1 MDNYIIVEGYE
12 MGYLITEVNRK
23 IKIGY
28 KPIGGIGIGNQK
40 VYQAMFLEPDN
51 NREQLLRDIEAE

>member
-1 MDNYIIVEGYE
+1 MDNYVVVDGYE
-12 MGYLITEVNRK
+12 IEYLITEVNRM

-28 KPIGGIGIGNQK
+28 KPIGGISIGNQK

-51 NREQLLRDIEAE
+51 GMEQLLRNIEAE